1 MGLQSYLFQFLF
13 GSPNPSLH
21 PDYLHR
27 CARIWGRC
35 FWGSEYP
42 DQEILDDI
50 ENYRA
55 LELSH
60 HSLIVRH
67 KIWQLATGNDHN
79 VGAMRLTS
87 EKLFAEIM
95 AIREVSSMTPQQ
107 ARRGEKGGRR
117 GRKGEKNH
125 IAKLINDK

>member
-1 MGLQSYLFQFLF
+1 MGLQSCLFQFLF

-35 FWGSEYP
+35 FWGPEYP

-55 LELSH
+55 LEFSH
-60 HSLIVRH
+60 HSFIMRH
-67 KIWQLATGNDHN
+67 RIWQLATGNDHN

-87 EKLFAEIM
+87 EKLFAEMM
-95 AIREVSSMTPQQ
+95 AIREVSSTTPQQ
-107 ARRGEKGGRR
+107 STKGQKKKEEER
-117 GRKGEKNH
+117 
-125 IAKLINDK
+125 